1 MSMNI
6 SGLGNTYNGIN
17 TNSKQ
22 YKALKEK
29 GWLSGIMQNEA
40 MMSSEERMIYETFGG
55 RDTIIKNLMKQFD
68 SEGDLLNANGVAGMD
83 VTGNVPVPRIH
94 LRQPLR
100 IQCYENRYSGSG

>member
-1 MSMNI
+1 MLKTKILNKVGSFISWRFMTIYTILQGGFYMAMNI

-40 MMSSEERMIYETFGG
+40 MMSPEERMIYETFGG
-55 RDTIIKNLMKQFD
+55 RDTII
-68 SEGDLLNANGVAGMD
+68 
-83 VTGNVPVPRIH
+83 
-94 LRQPLR
+94 
-100 IQCYENRYSGSG
+100 

>member
-29 GWLSGIMQNEA
+29 GWLSGIMQN
-40 MMSSEERMIYETFGG
+40 SVEEIP
-55 RDTIIKNLMKQFD
+55 L
-68 SEGDLLNANGVAGMD
+68 
-83 VTGNVPVPRIH
+83 
-94 LRQPLR
+94 LR
-100 IQCYENRYSGSG
+100 I

>member
-1 MSMNI
+1 MAMNI

-40 MMSSEERMIYETFGG
+40 MMSAEERLIYETFGG
-55 RDTIIKNLMKQFD
+55 RIMMIGLVMKSLLQEINL
-68 SEGDLLNANGVAGMD
+68 S
-83 VTGNVPVPRIH
+83 
-94 LRQPLR
+94 
-100 IQCYENRYSGSG
+100 

>member
-55 RDTIIKNLMKQFD
+55 RDTDRK
-68 SEGDLLNANGVAGMD
+68 STRLNSSHANESRMPSSA
-83 VTGNVPVPRIH
+83 
-94 LRQPLR
+94 
-100 IQCYENRYSGSG
+100 

>member
-40 MMSSEERMIYETFGG
+40 MMSSEERMIYENSIAQILQIWYGYF
-55 RDTIIKNLMKQFD
+55 MKK
-68 SEGDLLNANGVAGMD
+68 
-83 VTGNVPVPRIH
+83 
-94 LRQPLR
+94 
-100 IQCYENRYSGSG
+100 Y

>member
-1 MSMNI
+1 MAMNI

-40 MMSSEERMIYETFGG
+40 MMSPEERIY
-55 RDTIIKNLMKQFD
+55 MKH
-68 SEGDLLNANGVAGMD
+68 SVEEIPL
-83 VTGNVPVPRIH
+83 
-94 LRQPLR
+94 LR
-100 IQCYENRYSGSG
+100 I

>member
-55 RDTIIKNLMKQFD
+55 RDTIINNLMKQFD
-68 SEGDLLNANGVAGMD
+68 SEGDLLLILLTTVLPPYLPCLFYG
-83 VTGNVPVPRIH
+83 R
-94 LRQPLR
+94 R
-100 IQCYENRYSGSG
+100 

>member
-17 TNSKQ
+17 TNSKK

-40 MMSSEERMIYETFGG
+40 MMSPEERMIYEIFGG
-55 RDTIIKNLMKQFD
+55 RDTIIKNIIDKKI
-68 SEGDLLNANGVAGMD
+68 LNIYA
-83 VTGNVPVPRIH
+83 R
-94 LRQPLR
+94 
-100 IQCYENRYSGSG
+100 